1 MLFRS
6 RSQTA
11 PLIEWYGAK
20 GKLVT
25 IDGTGAPEAVYE
37 RFAEAV
43 KA

>member
-1 MLFRS
+1 LS
-6 RSQTA
+6 AYRSQTA